1 MTTIAT
7 PALAVNPE
15 SAAAHSVRD
24 PARRLESW
32 SFRRVASRERRGI
45 EDFIRERFLRAYS
58 ARLSRVM
65 PALMAL
71 RRNEAVAAAC
81 GLRFAA
87 DERLFLEV
95 YLGQPVESAVA
106 AAARRPV
113 ARSGIVEVGNLVIA
127 RPGYARQLISH
138 LTDWLHAGGPAWVV
152 FSAVPAL
159 RNNFQRLGIPLL
171 DLAAADGARL
181 NPEARAEWGNYY
193 EHAPRV
199 IAVKVD
205 SAFAAIHGNE

>member
-1 MTTIAT
+1 
-7 PALAVNPE
+7 
-15 SAAAHSVRD
+15 
-24 PARRLESW
+24 
-32 SFRRVASRERRGI
+32 
-45 EDFIRERFLRAYS
+45 
-58 ARLSRVM
+58 M

-87 DERLFLEV
+87 DERLFLEI
-95 YLGQPVESAVA
+95 YLDQPVESAVA
-106 AAARRPV
+106 AAAGRPV
-113 ARSGIVEVGNLVIA
+113 ARSSVVEVGNLVIA

-138 LTDWLHAGGPAWVV
+138 LTDWLHASSPAWVV

-181 NPEARAEWGNYY
+181 SPEARAEWGNYY
-193 EHAPRV
+193 EQAPRV
-199 IAVKVD
+199 IAVRVD
-205 SAFAAIHGNE
+205 SAFAAIHGYE